1 MLCTRFC
8 GNMQIS
14 FLTKPIAPWER
25 CTKDLERRFNYFKYT
40 LRGDAYKAWT
50 CTFPLGG
57 HQDLV
62 DSFIKGAAFF
72 QEIDLLINP
81 SKRKLNNTIV
91 YIPGSWRALRDAI
104 LLRRAGIIKKL
115 IAGPLICFQTVDEHE
130 GIIGDASI
138 DCYIVASEWV
148 KREYTVEA
156 YKYGF
161 NIRNIQV
168 CPAGVDHFIWTPLD
182 LKEDKSLCC
191 RVMLYVKG
199 EGRKMLADTL
209 NDLTQKGF
217 DVRIL
222 KAGSHVPTD
231 YKNMLEWC
239 DFAVVL
245 GGSETQGLAL
255 TQAWSMNRPTLVYES
270 ESVVARGRDAA
281 PYITAQTGMKW
292 HNIDELHAGL
302 AVLESC
308 TPRRWVLE
316 NQTNEAAF
324 RQFLD
329 IVKTL

>member
-1 MLCTRFC
+1 ML
-8 GNMQIS
+8 IS
-14 FLTKPIAPWER
+14 FLTKPLAAWER
-25 CTKDLERRFNYFKYT
+25 FTKDCERRFNYLKYT
-40 LRGDAYKAWT
+40 LRRDAYKAWT

-62 DSFIKGAAFF
+62 ASFIKGAACFS
-72 QEIDLLINP
+72 DVKLLVNP
-81 SKRKLNNTIV
+81 PKRNIGGTIA
-91 YIPGSWRALRDAI
+91 YIPGSWRALRDA
-104 LLRRAGIIKKL
+104 LPLRRAGVIKKL
-115 IAGPLICFQTVDEHE
+115 IAGPLICFEHVYEHDCIIRDE
-130 GIIGDASI
+130 AI

-148 KREYTVEA
+148 KTVYSMEA
-156 YKYGF
+156 SAYGF
-161 NIRNIQV
+161 SIRNIQV
-168 CPAGVDHFIWTPLD
+168 CPAGVDHMIWQPKDMKDAQQPLH
-182 LKEDKSLCC
+182 
-191 RVMLYVKG
+191 RAIVYVKG
-199 EGRKMLADTL
+199 DGWKMLDAVLMALADEKFET
-209 NDLTQKGF
+209 
-217 DVRIL
+217 RIL
-222 KAGSHVPTD
+222 KAGSHTPTD

-292 HNIDELHAGL
+292 HNIDELRAGL
-302 AVLESC
+302 AALGNC

-324 RQFLD
+324 RRFLD

>member
-1 MLCTRFC
+1 MPSTRLCEHI
-8 GNMQIS
+8 QIS
-14 FLTKPIAPWER
+14 FLTKPLASWER
-25 CTKDLERRFNYFKYT
+25 FTKDCERRFNYFKYT

-62 DSFIKGAAFF
+62 DSFIKGAASF
-72 QEIDLLINP
+72 EEVDLLINP
-81 SKRKLNNTIV
+81 SKQELNNTIV
-91 YIPGSWRALRDAI
+91 YIPGSWRALRDT
-104 LLRRAGIIKKL
+104 LPMRRAGIIKKL
-115 IAGPLICFQTVDEHE
+115 IAGPLICFQTVDEHD

-148 KREYTVEA
+148 KREYTAEA
-156 YKYGF
+156 AKYGL

-168 CPAGVDHFIWTPLD
+168 CPAGVDQCIWAPLN
-182 LKEDKSLCC
+182 LKEDKTICS

-199 EGRKMLADTL
+199 EGNKVSADTL
-209 NDLTQKGF
+209 NSLAQSGF
-217 DVRIL
+217 DVRVL

-239 DFAVVL
+239 DFAVIL

-270 ESVVARGRDAA
+270 ESVIARGRDAA
-281 PYITAQTGMKW
+281 PYITPQTGMKW
-292 HNIDELHAGL
+292 HDVEELREGL
-302 AVLESC
+302 AALRNC

-324 RQFLD
+324 RQFLS